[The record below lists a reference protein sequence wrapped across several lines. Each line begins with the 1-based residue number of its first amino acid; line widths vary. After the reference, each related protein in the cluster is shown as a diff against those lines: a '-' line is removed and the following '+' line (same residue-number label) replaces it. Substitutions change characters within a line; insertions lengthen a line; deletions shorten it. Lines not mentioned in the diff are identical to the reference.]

1 MTFSLV
7 ATEKAPIRIFHIVVI
22 MALLSLSIYAKAEP
36 TVRARGA
43 ILFMNYCSGCHS
55 LKYLSWSRM
64 VNDLDLVQEHSVQ
77 INQHLRLSTTSF
89 ASIWPKTAMATH
101 DAQQWFGKP
110 PPDLSLIT
118 RQRGSN
124 WVSAYLQGF
133 YTDSKRR
140 FGVNNH
146 SLPNAMM
153 PNVLEAMPNQA
164 AAIADIIVFLD
175 YAAEP
180 AVLQRTRLGGFVIG
194 FFLMLCLLFWLR
206 MRII

>member
-1 MTFSLV
+1 MTFSLI
-7 ATEKAPIRIFHIVVI
+7 ATGKTPIKIFHSVAII
-22 MALLSLSIYAKAEP
+22 ALLSLSVYAKAEP
-36 TVRARGA
+36 TARARGA

-55 LKYLSWSRM
+55 LKYLPWSRM

-77 INQHLRLSTTSF
+77 INPHLRLSTASF
-89 ASIWPKTAMATH
+89 ATIWPKTAMATH

-124 WVSAYLQGF
+124 WVNAYLQGF
-133 YTDSKRR
+133 YPDPNRR

-146 SLPNAMM
+146 YLPNAMM
-153 PNVLEAMPNQA
+153 PNVLESLPDQA
-164 AAIADIIVFLD
+164 TAIADIITFLD

-180 AVLQRTRLGGFVIG
+180 AVLQRTPLGGFVVG
-194 FFLMLCLLFWLR
+194 FLLILCLLFWLR
-206 MRII
+206 MRIM